1 MFLLLYWL
9 ENVFVSIFVLSN
21 YFVKGKSE
29 RQCSFIL
36 LCPVYY
42 FCNVVQALDA
52 KNVAGFVSRD
62 TSTTFFVGFL
72 TMSQACMTWF
82 IVSCLASLDRKPTNH
97 DMVWLYYWALLAL
110 SPHDLHLFLLLGFSS
125 THVTNKSEDNQ
136 PVPRVKKRNGSILLG
151 EAGQPASH
159 AAAALQYLS
168 RSGREKSPGARVTEA
183 VEYLELQ
190 RTRARAATRWE
201 TMTSLH
207 DSLVDSPGNGLESAS
222 YPTPPK
228 INIFRYSIPPN
239 PIS

>member
-1 MFLLLYWL
+1 
-9 ENVFVSIFVLSN
+9 
-21 YFVKGKSE
+21 
-29 RQCSFIL
+29 
-36 LCPVYY
+36 
-42 FCNVVQALDA
+42 
-52 KNVAGFVSRD
+52 
-62 TSTTFFVGFL
+62 
-72 TMSQACMTWF
+72 MTW
-82 IVSCLASLDRKPTNH
+82 
-97 DMVWLYYWALLAL
+97 YGLLAL

-190 RTRARAATRWE
+190 RTRARAAIRWE

-207 DSLVDSPGNGLESAS
+207 DSLVETVSLVQRSTLHAAARGDQSRERPSEQPRVSRTTKAAEQQGAPSWPAAASP
-222 YPTPPK
+222 
-228 INIFRYSIPPN
+228 R
-239 PIS
+239 